1 MSCYLIYYKNGAKMM
16 RPIQSREEYVGLR
29 NKPSN
34 VDYTKQARLGNPEPK
49 RKMLQVNYSCLP
61 RENVKL
67 K

>member
-34 VDYTKQARLGNPEPK
+34 VDYTKQARLGNPEAK
-49 RKMLQVNYSCLP
+49 RCSLTIRVCLMKMES
-61 RENVKL
+61 
-67 K
+67 